1 MTNFKKKDESRNCR
15 INPKI
20 TEEDIVEYVLER
32 FEDLKRNFSME
43 DLIKFHSCNKYLLMS
58 HNYEKLKILG
68 NIVANHKKEKIDDIL
83 LNYEKILKLI
93 LNKKPTV
100 KTHTNVLLHIFGFFK
115 TYFSKEQKRK
125 VLNHIEKYRENKI
138 PLGTILC
145 LMEPETYKINSTYLV
160 SQTYFLL
167 YAESTRSNH
176 NNLPIKLFTS
186 IKE

>member
-100 KTHTNVLLHIFGFFK
+100 KRN
-115 TYFSKEQKRK
+115 Q
-125 VLNHIEKYRENKI
+125 
-138 PLGTILC
+138 
-145 LMEPETYKINSTYLV
+145 
-160 SQTYFLL
+160 
-167 YAESTRSNH
+167 
-176 NNLPIKLFTS
+176 
-186 IKE
+186 